1 MLNLRIVLLILLLST
16 LSSCQIT
23 QSNKNTNIMVN
34 ESLLLDQQFPN
45 FSSVAI
51 ESEQQIFYLSPVMDY
66 MVADKLLTVTN
77 KTKRA
82 RKLIHQIFKTRDL
95 GLVYLSTANL
105 VASEAYNQNT
115 ANCLSLTI
123 MAYALAKKA
132 HLNINFQEVD
142 IPEYWERNGE
152 YNMLTGHVNLI
163 LPIERKPGMLIVYG
177 NKSLQ
182 IDFDPYIAKKTF
194 KSHII
199 DKNKVIAM
207 YYNNKAAQAIVDKN
221 YTVAYAY
228 LNAAVHKSP
237 NYSNLWGNLG
247 LLYRLTF
254 NAEFAEKTYSY
265 ALALDKNNLTTLSNY
280 AVLLKMIGNVEQ
292 AKKINTGLE
301 QKRRNNPY
309 YQALLADEAAYR
321 GDFPLAIKYYKKAIK
336 LDKRIHEFYF
346 GIAKIY
352 YKLEQFSQAKRA
364 IKKAI
369 AVNRLADV
377 EKNYIAKLNFLKAN
391 EVLH

>member
-1 MLNLRIVLLILLLST
+1 
-16 LSSCQIT
+16 
-23 QSNKNTNIMVN
+23 MVN